1 MTLLVI
7 GIVLF
12 FSIHL
17 VPTTQL
23 RATIALKTGE
33 DGFKGLFS
41 LVALAGF
48 GLIVYGFYLSD
59 FVPLF
64 DPLPWG
70 RTASYWI
77 MPIAAILLFAS
88 NAPNNIKRFI
98 RHPMLIGITL
108 WSGTHLAANGDLAS
122 TLLFLSFGAFSIMDI
137 LLVEAG
143 GRFKPIEPVSLI
155 WDIGVVVGG
164 ILLFAILFYFHGG
177 YTGVPLIQ

>member
-1 MTLLVI
+1 MTLLII

-17 VPTTQL
+17 VPSTPL
-23 RATIALKTGE
+23 RATIVLKTGE

-48 GLIVYGFYLSD
+48 GLIVYGFYLSE

-64 DPLPWG
+64 DPHPWG
-70 RTASYWI
+70 RTATYWM
-77 MPIAAILLFAS
+77 MPIAAILLVAS

-122 TLLFLSFGAFSIMDI
+122 TVLFLSFGAFSIIDI
-137 LLVEAG
+137 LLIEAG
-143 GRFKPIEPVSLI
+143 GRFKPNEPVSVI
-155 WDIGVVVGG
+155 WDIGVIVGG
-164 ILLFAILFYFHGG
+164 LLLFVIFFYFHGSF
-177 YTGVPLIQ
+177 TGVPLM